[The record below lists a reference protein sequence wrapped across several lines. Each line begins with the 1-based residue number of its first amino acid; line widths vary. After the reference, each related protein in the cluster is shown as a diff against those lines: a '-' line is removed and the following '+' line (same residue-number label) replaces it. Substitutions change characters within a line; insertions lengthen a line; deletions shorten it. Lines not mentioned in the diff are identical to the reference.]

1 MSLLGIDV
9 GVQGCAL
16 LAVSRDGRSLTRVS
30 REYRSQVRSDG
41 ACELDVREVWTALSE
56 AVREVVSQTALDPI
70 HALAISSA
78 GDAITPLAI
87 TGQPLDACLLGED
100 GRGAQTLSRLE
111 RALGRDRVF
120 DITGRTPGSAPVLAR
135 LCWLC
140 RQRAELYQA
149 TWRFV
154 FLGGL
159 ISHLFGASA
168 TCDYSL
174 ASSAFLLDTR
184 QRRWAREILATCD
197 LDSAKLPEL
206 AEAGSPLGVVAPQVA
221 RELGLRSG
229 VRVVLGGHER
239 ACSALGAGVVHR
251 GQGAY
256 ILGNTGHL
264 ATAFNAIPL
273 SSLLL
278 QQGLSMEHHVAPDL
292 FLCDVYNRSGGA
304 VLRWFADTLAPLE
317 KREAAARNAS
327 VYNVLLAEMPDEPT
341 PLTVIPRLAPTG
353 PPKWDA
359 NPLGALIGLRLDTT
373 RGEILRALLEGVT
386 CYFADARQVLERVG
400 IPTYVCR
407 AMGGGARSSAWL
419 QLSADILGVSVERTH
434 WLNPAPL
441 GAAML
446 AGVGCGDYAD
456 LEQAA
461 AALVRVEARFDPEPR
476 RQAQYAERLERYR
489 AFDTL
494 LRKAPLDS

>member
-9 GVQGCAL
+9 SAQGCSL
-16 LAVSRDGRSLTRVS
+16 LAVSRDGRPLARVV
-30 REYRSQVRSDG
+30 RECRLQVRPDG
-41 ACELDVREVWTALSE
+41 ACELDVRELWAALAE
-56 AVREVVSQTALDPI
+56 AVREVASQTALDPI

-78 GDAITPLAI
+78 GDVITPLSI

-100 GRGAQTLSRLE
+100 ALRTHVTARLE
-111 RALGRDRVF
+111 RALGRDRLF
-120 DITGRTPGSAPVLAR
+120 DITGRTPGPAPALAK
-135 LCWLC
+135 LYWL
-140 RQRAELYQA
+140 RQQRAELYHA

-154 FLGGL
+154 FLGSL
-159 ISHLFGASA
+159 VSHLLGASA

-174 ASSAFLLDTR
+174 AANAFMLDTR
-184 QRRWAREILATCD
+184 QRRWAREVLAACD
-197 LDSAKLPEL
+197 LDVTKLPDL
-206 AEAGSPLGVVAPQVA
+206 AAAGSPLGMVAPQVA
-221 RELGLRSG
+221 RELGLRLS
-229 VRVVLGGHER
+229 VRIVLGGHER
-239 ACSALGAGVVHR
+239 ACSALGAGVMHP
-251 GQGAY
+251 GQSAY
-256 ILGNTGHL
+256 ILGNTAHL
-264 ATAFNAIPL
+264 APIFNAIPL

-304 VLRWFADTLAPLE
+304 MLRWFADALAPLE

-327 VYNVLLAEMPDEPT
+327 VYTALLAEMPEEPSR
-341 PLTVIPRLAPTG
+341 LMVIPRMAPTG

-359 NPLGALIGLRLDTT
+359 MPMGAILGLQLETT

-386 CYFADARQVLERVG
+386 YYMADARQVLEQVG
-400 IPTYVCR
+400 IPTQLCR
-407 AMGGGARSSAWL
+407 AMGGGARSAAWL

-461 AALVRVEARFDPEPR
+461 AAQVRIEAHLDPEPR
-476 RQAQYAERLERYR
+476 RQAQYAERLDRYR
-489 AFDTL
+489 ACDAL
-494 LRKAPLDS
+494 LRNISIDS